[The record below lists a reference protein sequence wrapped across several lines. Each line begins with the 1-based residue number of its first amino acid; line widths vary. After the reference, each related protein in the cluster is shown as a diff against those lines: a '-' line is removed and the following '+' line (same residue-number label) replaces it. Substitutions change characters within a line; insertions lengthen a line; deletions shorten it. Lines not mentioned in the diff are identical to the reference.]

1 MTHTYR
7 ELVLGGVL
15 IAPIVTYAATALL
28 MFLLLRPLLH
38 VVGFARLFS
47 NPSLAEL
54 SLYVAIFGL
63 LGLFF

>member
-15 IAPIVTYAATALL
+15 IAPIVTYAVTALL
-28 MFLLLRPLLH
+28 IFLLLRPLLH

>member
-1 MTHTYR
+1 VTHTYR

>member
-15 IAPIVTYAATALL
+15 IAPIVTYAAMALL
-28 MFLLLRPLLH
+28 IFLLLRPLLH
-38 VVGFARLFS
+38 VVGFAKFFG
-47 NPSLAEL
+47 NASLAEL

>member
-38 VVGFARLFS
+38 IVGFARLFS

>member
-15 IAPIVTYAATALL
+15 IAPIVTYAAMALL
-28 MFLLLRPLLH
+28 IFLLLRPLLH
-38 VVGFARLFS
+38 IVGFARFFS
-47 NPSLAEL
+47 NASLAEL